1 MTGDTKLILSLINRI
16 TTRLPSNSG
25 KKIDYLENDPMI
37 KQTVAA
43 LVDLSKYRLPVIASV
58 LTGAIETATK
68 PILTTRPDE
77 LISCDILQSQLYLL
91 RILSVCMQHHWRF
104 VRDTKRTTKSEK
116 PLDPIIAHAPAAIL
130 GREGLLDPKNQIN
143 WNPNGMSP
151 DEIID
156 PPPLDDNLAR
166 LILSVMSRIMHQMV
180 IMEDRDPVLAHSYAI
195 NLVQTEYY
203 TAIKSPDTTS
213 DLMKEIYKAAS
224 KVMFY
229 LSASNWTIVFSKI
242 KSRILYLSTTID
254 ENPDTSEMRFL
265 ECSSL
270 NKNRLVMVLTEI
282 SSSFIHLKKSAQL
295 VVALVLRR
303 AIWNWIETYPY
314 EFMQLYHQQRRIEGG
329 ADALFDI
336 CCSLADTTRKKAV
349 FWPFQ
354 TMLLVV
360 CPDLLFAATVPD
372 GRNASTKK
380 TVFFGTLRKSIKGGM
395 LSELAAV
402 CFVDILKAST
412 FVSKNDMSLL
422 KNVLPE
428 VELELKRRLFDMQK
442 PLPTDNSLINV
453 GMPIDHCYLMAD
465 CIVAMFRLDPLDTIN
480 TLFSMC
486 TFDRAPTI
494 FKQSAIKAALVI
506 AMEHT
511 RLPWIQPLQTI
522 YTVLCEPIRKIL
534 LDFYGRDNIKHDTS
548 TSRKPI
554 LHISDKKQKKDQRLE
569 VNERNDLV
577 LDILRLYQVT
587 PRVAILGSS
596 NYSFDQNSAVI
607 FTITNCLRDPL
618 RSIREAA
625 ADCIYTLHQPSYIM
639 SWGSPDLFME
649 TFWKISSQVL
659 FIIAKQLLDSRFK
672 DSDTRKLLDLLKMLL
687 EARNKFLREH
697 QDLASQGHDIRE
709 RIQSGVGLEVA
720 LLVLVCS
727 SDMDVYNSVISCFD
741 HMCVE
746 AQLTE
751 SDTNGNPNSIIL
763 GENLPVYA
771 ELVSGSSIIS
781 GRKSQQ
787 KRVCKSLRMMPTHS
801 PGNLAAWEE
810 VWKRWKTMSH
820 VILRPHDDVKDDA
833 SELSRKNILSR
844 HDKSKNSSI
853 QRQAASTLTSNRLE
867 GMDDDKWI
875 EWQNYAAFLASLGGV
890 CLMAS
895 ATKTFSSSSSGSSST
910 KGSISYSDFGHMS
923 QRFSAATESSLMV
936 DQYLLDMVELLI
948 SDNVLVR
955 EWAREI
961 LGNDLSPALYPTM
974 FRHLE
979 NTLQTCFGANND
991 PICEPQYTLFVEQ
1004 AISVLKLVLNRLEDN
1019 VNNMFTV
1026 DFSNLIHQ
1034 YAQYLNRLGCTEMST
1049 KIKIKMCQ
1057 LCEVLMDRKDRI
1069 TLRQE
1074 FKLRNKLL
1082 EIIVEWTSDFALPDG
1097 TTYSGT
1103 STNMIKFQRELDLA
1117 CLKTI
1122 VALLQQLPLQTSEPL
1137 HDTDS
1142 SQLKSRIFYKYFTFF
1157 LKLLNRCRL
1166 SEIGSTSS
1174 MKRIDNVANFSV
1186 QVKEN
1191 AGYISPLKNFTILAL
1206 SNLLSANIDIGLKY
1220 SLSMGYHEDS
1230 RTRSAFMQVLTNVLN
1245 QGTEFET
1252 LSETVM
1258 TDRYEKLIDMLVDYS
1273 PNIILSLC
1281 EACPASD
1288 IDNVVQAL
1296 LVSFRSRNKTMVL
1309 LKALIEREVQTTA
1322 SEVDL
1327 FRKSSVAT
1335 RLLSIFAKMNGSEY
1349 VRSVLRPVFLALGER
1364 SPSQNTYELD
1374 PSKVGPNENVVKNKE
1389 NVITATEMFLDAICS
1404 SADQAPIS
1412 FHEVCHCITTI
1423 VRTRFPEA
1431 SNTAVGSFVF
1441 LRFFCPAIVSPESE
1455 DLLKH
1460 GTVLTREMRRGYLL
1474 STKIIQN
1481 LANNVLFGSKEAFM
1495 IVLNDFLTKNI
1506 YKVASFLR
1514 IIAKV
1519 PEDNDLD
1526 TITETRVEM
1535 SEKDYALLHRVLFDN
1550 MERISRDLATR
1561 RTYQSHNQEILSGWR
1576 QDLDK
1581 FANLLAQLGK
1591 PPEVLDQGHNEL
1603 KNFSCTATNQL
1614 FAEFMRRNHRR
1625 NVDVIVSKSIF
1636 YEGGVSKAGRTVFY
1650 YIARHVVVDSIDFEL
1665 MVYHIL
1671 QTMERLGNKSFEL
1684 VIDLTQFN
1692 QANEIPN
1699 QWVNQLLQVL
1709 PFGVSDR
1716 VENIIVMNPNSHLRK
1731 YMKKLLNPVHHKIV
1745 KKMTLV
1751 VSMADLHE
1759 YIAPSEVRLPK
1770 STIGLETVPSAMFFP
1785 VNRIMQ
1791 FRTLVPI
1798 TMKVSAEYVQLTTV
1812 RKQEIF
1818 IGISTVMNDVF
1829 HISEIDNIETGQHGQ
1844 GLDNMHVFNFRH
1856 GKDRLNIVLH
1866 SLKKDVIVGTL
1877 RHSKQ
1882 RYEAS
1887 LPTALSERVVRPN
1900 DVPGR
1905 LLNMALLNIGSV
1917 DPNLR
1922 LSAYNLLYS
1931 LSRAFNF
1938 DVGRQLLDAKDLC
1951 LPSNSTEFVV
1961 SISKRL
1967 AASEPNLTL
1976 EFLNECFVGFQ
1987 KSNEPL
1993 RYLCLDYMRPWLPNL
2008 SLFCRGSPE
2017 DLAKTKDI
2025 IRLLIDLTISRTDMY
2040 KLIQAKVWK
2049 TIGRVE
2055 DILDLV
2061 LDTFIFY
2068 SNEHGVGSIQAETM
2082 ADTFV
2087 TLSNV
2092 VVRGK
2097 LVTRLRKVLQ
2107 KTSFKPTRTLTSH
2120 VTWTEIAVLIRFLL
2134 MVSFNNHGPV
2144 KSYLPEIFY
2153 IVSLVVGVGPTLV
2166 RASVHGIVINVIQ
2179 SLCTSMP
2186 ISDTNVKK
2194 LQLLLEDMSGS
2205 KARLLFGLAK
2215 PHTNAFT
2222 IATET
2227 TTDTTGLIHLT
2238 SLESIVN
2245 TCLEVLQY
2253 STPSTDLG
2261 NAWRARWMSLVA
2273 STAFQFNPAIQPR
2286 AFVVLGCLGRE
2297 EVDDDLLYQILVALR
2312 GALAIFNESDPSLV
2326 MSIMMCLKNI
2336 VRSLPTESR
2345 YLPQLFWVAIAL
2357 LELNNSSTFGM
2368 AVSLLQAVLNALEV
2382 SGFFE
2387 DNTISSV
2394 LLAAREPVADIARKL
2409 DGICGVNFDTHFSF
2423 AISGIFIK
2431 GLRYNDCKDSIYQG
2445 LTTFLNIECKH
2456 MASVPLEEDVI
2467 GEAQTLGYITVLLPI
2482 AAKNE
2487 VLKDLLRI
2495 AGINELDVDN
2505 IQAGGICYGLFDK
2518 LDIPDNTTALLLIS
2532 LLATQLNCS
2541 DSESERLFIY
2551 GLLAE
2556 AAVSMPDVF
2565 HFVYELLLPK
2575 MNQIVISSQTQAIM
2589 ESVKTILLTACSDP
2603 VFIKKPGKP
2612 TLKSLLQELRFSSLC
2627 DPTFGVGAAN
2637 SAQNAKLASELVE
2650 RVIA

>member
-1 MTGDTKLILSLINRI
+1 MTADTKLILSLINRI
-16 TTRLPSNSG
+16 TTRL
-25 KKIDYLENDPMI
+25 
-37 KQTVAA
+37 
-43 LVDLSKYRLPVIASV
+43 
-58 LTGAIETATK
+58 
-68 PILTTRPDE
+68 
-77 LISCDILQSQLYLL
+77 ISCDVLQSQLYLL
-91 RILSVCMQHHWRF
+91 RILSVCMQHHWQF
-104 VRDTKRTTKSEK
+104 VRDTNCTTESDEVRG
-116 PLDPIIAHAPAAIL
+116 PVIQPHAPVAIL
-130 GREGLLDPKNQIN
+130 GREGLLNHKNKIN
-143 WNPNGMSP
+143 WNPNAMSP
-151 DEIID
+151 EELLD
-156 PPPLDDNLAR
+156 PPPLEDNLAR
-166 LILSVMSRIMHQMV
+166 LIISVMSRIMHQMIV
-180 IMEDRDPVLAHSYAI
+180 MEERDPVLAHSYAI
-195 NLVQTEYY
+195 NLVRTEYY
-203 TAIKSPDTTS
+203 TTVKSPDTTS
-213 DLMKEIYKAAS
+213 DLMKEIYKTS
-224 KVMFY
+224 SRILFY
-229 LSASNWTIVFSKI
+229 LSASNWTIMFSKI
-242 KSRILYLSTTID
+242 KSRILYLSTTAD

-265 ECSSL
+265 ECSCL
-270 NKNRLVMVLTEI
+270 NKNRLVIILTEI

-295 VVALVLRR
+295 VIAMVLRR

-329 ADALFDI
+329 ADSLFDI

-349 FWPFQ
+349 FWPLQ
-354 TMLLVV
+354 TMLLVL
-360 CPDLLFAATVPD
+360 CPDLLFAATLPES
-372 GRNASTKK
+372 RNTSTKK

-395 LSELAAV
+395 LAELAAV

-412 FVSKNDMSLL
+412 YVSKDDMALL

-428 VELELKRRLFDMQK
+428 VDMELKRRLFDMQK
-442 PLPTDNSLINV
+442 PMPFDSSLINV
-453 GMPIDHCYLMAD
+453 GTPIDHCYLMAD
-465 CIVAMFRLDPLDTIN
+465 CIVSMFRLNPLETIN
-480 TLFSMC
+480 SLFSMC
-486 TFDRAPTI
+486 TLDRAPTI
-494 FKQSAIKAALVI
+494 FKQSSIKAALVL
-506 AMEHT
+506 AMEHS
-511 RLPWIQPLQTI
+511 RVQWIQPIERI
-522 YTVLCEPIRKIL
+522 YTVLCEPLRKIL
-534 LDFYGRDNIKHDTS
+534 LDFFGRDPIKPDVS

-554 LHISDKKQKKDQRLE
+554 LHINDKKIKKDLRLE
-569 VNERNDLV
+569 INERNDLI
-577 LDILRLYQVT
+577 LDILRLYKVI
-587 PRVAILGSS
+587 PRIAVLGSS
-596 NYSFDQNSAVI
+596 SYCFDQNATVI
-607 FTITNCLRDPL
+607 FTITHCLRDPL

-625 ADCIYTLHQPSYIM
+625 ADCIYTLHQPVYVV
-639 SWGSPDLFME
+639 SWGPPDCFME

-659 FIIAKQLLDSRFK
+659 FIIAKQLLDSRFR
-672 DSDTRKLLDLLKMLL
+672 DSDIRKLLDLLKILL
-687 EARNKFLREH
+687 ETRNNFLREH
-697 QDLASQGHDIRE
+697 QDVASHGYDIRE
-709 RIQSGVGLEVA
+709 RIQSGIGLEVA
-720 LLVLVCS
+720 LLVLMCS
-727 SDMDVYNSVISCFD
+727 SDRDVYNSVIACFD
-741 HMCVE
+741 HMCAE
-746 AQLTE
+746 ARLTG
-751 SDTNGNPNSIIL
+751 SDVGGNPNSRIL

-771 ELVSGSSIIS
+771 ELVAGSSIIS

-787 KRVCKSLRMMPTHS
+787 KRVCRSLRLMPTHS

-810 VWKRWKTMSH
+810 VWKRWKNMSH
-820 VILRPHDDVKDDA
+820 TILRPHDDVKDDM
-833 SELSRKNILSR
+833 SEMSRKNILYR
-844 HDKSKNSSI
+844 HDKVKNNSL
-853 QRQAASTLTSNRLE
+853 QRQAVSISTSTRLE

-895 ATKTFSSSSSGSSST
+895 ATQTFSSASSGTSST
-910 KGSISYSDFGHMS
+910 KGSISYSDSGHTS
-923 QRFSAATESSLMV
+923 QRFSAATESSSMV

-955 EWAREI
+955 EWVREI
-961 LGNDLSPALYPTM
+961 LGNDLSPTLYPTM

-979 NTLQTCFGANND
+979 NTLQTCFGADND

-1004 AISVLKLVLNRLEDN
+1004 AISVLKLVLNRLEEN

-1034 YAQYLNRLGCTEMST
+1034 YAQYLNKLGCTEMST

-1057 LCEVLMDRKDRI
+1057 LCEVLMERKDRI

-1097 TTYSGT
+1097 TAYSAT

-1122 VALLQQLPLQTSEPL
+1122 VVLLHQLPLQTSEPL

-1166 SEIGSTSS
+1166 SE
-1174 MKRIDNVANFSV
+1174 

-1258 TDRYEKLIDMLVDYS
+1258 TDRYEKLIDMLVEFS
-1273 PNIILSLC
+1273 PNIVLSLC

-1296 LVSFRSRNKTMVL
+1296 LVSFRSRNKTMLL
-1309 LKALIEREVQTTA
+1309 LKALIEREVQTTV

-1335 RLLSIFAKMNGSEY
+1335 RLLSMFAKMNGSEY
-1349 VRSVLRPVFLALGER
+1349 VRSVLKPVFQVLGER

-1374 PSKVGPNENVVKNKE
+1374 PSKVSSNEDLVKNKE
-1389 NVITATEMFLDAICS
+1389 NVITATEMFLNAICS
-1404 SADQAPIS
+1404 SADQAPRS

-1431 SNTAVGSFVF
+1431 SNTAVGSFIF

-1460 GTVLTREMRRGYLL
+1460 GTVLTREMRRGYLI
-1474 STKIIQN
+1474 STKVIQN

-1495 IVLNDFLTKNI
+1495 IVLNDFLTRNI

-1514 IIAKV
+1514 TIAKV
-1519 PEDNDLD
+1519 PDDNDSD
-1526 TITETRVEM
+1526 IITETPVQM
-1535 SEKDYALLHRVLFDN
+1535 TEKDYALLHRVLFDN
-1550 MERISRDLATR
+1550 MERISRDLAAR
-1561 RTYQSHNQEILSGWR
+1561 RTYQSHDQELLSIWR
-1576 QDLDK
+1576 QSLDK

-1591 PPEVLDQGHNEL
+1591 PPEVQDQGNNEA
-1603 KNFSCTATNQL
+1603 KNFTCAATNQL

-1625 NVDVIVSKSIF
+1625 NVDIIVSKSIF
-1636 YEGGVSKAGRTVFY
+1636 YEGGVSKAGRPVFY
-1650 YIARHVVVDSIDFEL
+1650 FIARHVVADSIDFEL

-1671 QTMERLGNKSFEL
+1671 QTLDRSANKSFEL
-1684 VIDLTQFN
+1684 VIDMTQFN
-1692 QANEIPN
+1692 QTNEIPN
-1699 QWVNQLLQVL
+1699 QWVSQLLQVL
-1709 PFGVSDR
+1709 PSGVSDR
-1716 VENIIVMNPNSHLRK
+1716 IENIIIMNPNSHLRK
-1731 YMKKLLNPVHHKIV
+1731 YMKKLLNPVTHKII
-1745 KKMTLV
+1745 KKLV
-1751 VSMADLHE
+1751 LIVSMVDFHE
-1759 YIAPSEVRLPK
+1759 YISPPEVL
-1770 STIGLETVPSAMFFP
+1770 GLETVPSAMFFP

-1798 TMKVSAEYVQLTTV
+1798 TLKISAEYIQLTTV

-1818 IGISTVMNDVF
+1818 IGVSTIMNDVF
-1829 HISEIDNIETGQHGQ
+1829 HISEIENIETGQHGQ

-1866 SLKKDVIVGTL
+1866 SLKKDAIVGTL

-1938 DVGRQLLDAKDLC
+1938 NVGRQLLDAKDLC

-1987 KSNEPL
+1987 KSSEPL

-2008 SLFCRGSPE
+2008 ALFCRGSLE

-2025 IRLLIDLTISRTDMY
+2025 VRLLIDLTISRTDMY

-2049 TIGRVE
+2049 TIGKV
-2055 DILDLV
+2055 DDVLDLV
-2061 LDTFIFY
+2061 LDTFILF
-2068 SNEHGVGSIQAETM
+2068 SNEHGVGSVQAEAM

-2120 VTWTEIAVLIRFLL
+2120 VAWTEIAVLIRFLL

-2166 RASVHGIVINVIQ
+2166 RASVHGIIINVIQ

-2186 ISDTNVKK
+2186 LSDTNVKK

-2253 STPSTDLG
+2253 SAPSTDLG

-2286 AFVVLGCLGRE
+2286 AFVILGCLGRE

-2312 GALAIFNESDPSLV
+2312 GALAIFNDSDPSLV

-2336 VRSLPTESR
+2336 VSSLPTESR

-2368 AVSLLQAVLNALEV
+2368 AVDLLQAVLRSLEV
-2382 SGFFE
+2382 CGFFE
-2387 DNTISSV
+2387 EDTIASV

-2431 GLRYNDCKDSIYQG
+2431 GLRYNDCKDAIYQG

-2456 MASVPLEEDVI
+2456 MANMSLDGDDLIDES
-2467 GEAQTLGYITVLLPI
+2467 QSLGYITVLLPI

-2487 VLKDLLRI
+2487 ALKDLLRV

-2505 IQAGGICYGLFDK
+2505 LQAGGICYGLFDK
-2518 LDIPDNTTALLLIS
+2518 LDIPDNTTALLLFS

-2589 ESVKTILLTACSDP
+2589 ESVKTILLTACSNP
-2603 VFIKKPGKP
+2603 VFIKTPGKP
-2612 TLKSLLQELRFSSLC
+2612 TLKALLQELGFSSLC